1 MLNYFPQYFT
11 SKAIRLYLGALLCV
25 SILFY
30 VRILPFMW
38 MAFGVV
44 EVVAFFYFSNAL
56 TKRWGNLSEK
66 TFTNKLFW
74 TAFIIR
80 VIYVIFSYYFYLYRN
95 ESGIPFDRYA
105 ADALGY
111 DGEAIYGADAI
122 LSGHFNPN
130 ELYFYLAPSDRGYA
144 SYLSVIYALTGN
156 SVMAARLVKAL
167 WGALT
172 CVLAYKLASRTFDQ
186 KIGRMAAIFCMLMPN
201 LIYYCGL
208 HLKEVEMTFLMVA
221 FVERTDAIMRSKKYT
236 IINVIIPILIAG
248 TLFAFRTVIGVTAL
262 FSFFTALIFSRNK
275 ILGGGKRVIM
285 IVWGIAALSYFAGT
299 AIINEV
305 EQLVEDRNTNQKI
318 SMEHR
323 SNVEGGNKFVK
334 YASSAVFAPMIFV
347 IPFPTI
353 VHIPIQ
359 EFQMMINGGNFVKN
373 LMAFFVMFALFLI
386 IKEGKWRD
394 FTLIGSFTVG
404 YLMVIALSKFAAVE
418 RFHMPIIP
426 FLMIFAAYGISLST
440 NKTKKYFN
448 FYMVFLFIAI
458 LGWSWFKLA
467 GRDIV

>member
-1 MLNYFPQYFT
+1 MLNYFPKYFT
-11 SKAIRLYLGALLCV
+11 SKAIWLYLGALLCV

-38 MAFGVV
+38 MAFGII
-44 EVVAFFYFSNAL
+44 EVVTFFYFSNSL
-56 TKRWGNLSEK
+56 IKKWSNLSEK
-66 TFTNKLFW
+66 TFVNKLFW

-80 VIYVIFSYYFYLYRN
+80 VIYVIFSYYFYSYRN
-95 ESGIPFDRYA
+95 GNPFELSA
-105 ADALGY
+105 ADSLMY
-111 DGEAIYGADAI
+111 DDISQYGANAI
-122 LSGHFNPN
+122 WAGSLNPQEAFPYLDISDSGYP
-130 ELYFYLAPSDRGYA
+130 FYL
-144 SYLSVIYALTGN
+144 SYIYALTN
-156 SVMAARLVKAL
+156 KSVMVARLLKAL

-172 CVLAYKLASRTFDQ
+172 CVLVYKLTSRTFDW

-221 FVERTDAIMRSKKYT
+221 FVERTDAVMRSKKYT
-236 IINVIIPILIAG
+236 FLSVIVPILIASA
-248 TLFAFRTVIGVTAL
+248 LFAFRTVIGVTAL
-262 FSFFTALIFSRNK
+262 FSFFTALIFSRSK
-275 ILGGGKRVIM
+275 ILGGGQRTIM
-285 IVWGIAALSYFAGT
+285 IIWGIVALSYFAGT
-299 AIINEV
+299 TIINEV
-305 EQLVEDRNTNQKI
+305 EQLLDDRNTNQQN
-318 SMEHR
+318 SMEYR
-323 SNVEGGNKFVK
+323 STIEEGNKFAK
-334 YASSAVFAPMIFV
+334 YASSAVFAPAIFI

-359 EFQMMINGGNFVKN
+359 ENQIMINGGNFVKN
-373 LMAFFVMFALFLI
+373 FMAFFVMFALFLI
-386 IKEGKWRD
+386 IKGGKWRD

-418 RFHMPIIP
+418 RFHMPIMP

-448 FYMVFLFIAI
+448 FYLVFLFIAI